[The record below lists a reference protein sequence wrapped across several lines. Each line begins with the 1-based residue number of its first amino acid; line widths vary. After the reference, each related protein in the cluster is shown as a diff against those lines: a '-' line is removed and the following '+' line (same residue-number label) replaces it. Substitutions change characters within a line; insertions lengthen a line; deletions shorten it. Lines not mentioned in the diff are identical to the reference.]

1 LQLYKDDGCDFSLHP
16 RIAGFFQLYFYFLVH
31 PERELTTNSNFQRV
45 RFDYDDPLER
55 KT

>member
-1 LQLYKDDGCDFSLHP
+1 MDAIFHSIRASLV
-16 RIAGFFQLYFYFLVH
+16 FFKLYFYFLVH